1 MHDTKTTRT
10 FQIQHDG
17 NRKLCQVFPIACFT
31 SIFSKHTGN
40 TLHFTTQNTDPSKR
54 AFLLELYRDMHPITG
69 IISRQIL
76 QCLMRLFCWH
86 YQCCCFKFWNSGS
99 ITDLRVDCL
108 LTCLK
113 IECELMSLF
122 PWIAHLLFC
131 VHSAFR
137 SASYYIQL
145 LVDIKVLTVCLSEKN
160 SSG

>member
-1 MHDTKTTRT
+1 MFH
-10 FQIQHDG
+10 FYIQQTH
-17 NRKLCQVFPIACFT
+17 RK
-31 SIFSKHTGN
+31 
-40 TLHFTTQNTDPSKR
+40 HFT
-54 AFLLELYRDMHPITG
+54 LYNAKHRSIKTCVSFRVVQRDMHPITG

-145 LVDIKVLTVCLSEKN
+145 LVDIKVLIVCLSEKN